1 MPSLGFPPEALV
13 DGPEVWRRDA
23 YGFAVRPQHVQRFR
37 EYAKI
42 YKVVIY
48 FAVPEMLCSL
58 SVYGKVLILMI
69 LGRCLLGRGGGEG
82 AQMEGLL
89 GQVG

>member
-1 MPSLGFPPEALV
+1 MPLLGFPPGAVV

-48 FAVPEMLCSL
+48 FAVLEMLCSL
-58 SVYGKVLILMI
+58 SVYGKVLILI
-69 LGRCLLGRGGGEG
+69 LGDCLLGRGGGEG

>member
-1 MPSLGFPPEALV
+1 MPLLGFPPGAVV
-13 DGPEVWRRDA
+13 DGPEVWRRDT
-23 YGFAVRPQHVQRFR
+23 YGFTVRPQHLRRFR

-48 FAVPEMLCSL
+48 FTVLEMLCSL
-58 SVYGKVLILMI
+58 SVYDSFFILP
-69 LGRCLLGRGGGEG
+69 LEDCLLGRGGEG
-82 AQMEGLL
+82 AQMERLL